1 MDMRRQIM
9 AASEKLFL
17 ERGYHGTSMRE
28 IAAACGIQVG
38 NLNYYFR
45 KKEDILMLHH
55 NHLMDSYYSSL
66 PAEFFNKPWSG
77 YIAVE
82 YCFLRALAESES
94 ALRLYNEVVNVPS
107 LREVYCGK
115 HHELFL
121 RFFPESEFGIDSR
134 DVYFSTVS
142 MCAVEFQMMEQY
154 AKYKGVVSFDS
165 LARYAF
171 LTRLTTLGMDDCGRI
186 ASGIT
191 LGDEYYA
198 HARENLKL
206 V

>member
-66 PAEFFNKPWSG
+66 PAD
-77 YIAVE
+77 
-82 YCFLRALAESES
+82 CFLRALAESES

-121 RFFPESEFGIDSR
+121 RFFSESEFGIDSR